1 MNAHIRRRHAGKK
14 GRYLLHVAAGFTLAC
29 AVAVMPAVVRAGDDE
44 PVRFDFEASAGAE
57 YDSNISVIQLDTAT
71 SADDIAAV
79 FDATIGVEGDLAS
92 STTLRAGYDFFQSLH
107 ADFTNFDLQTHRA
120 SAGLTQEIGDISF
133 DLDYSFV
140 DASLGRKGFLTINRI
155 APALSG
161 FIGKTLFWR
170 LEYVYTDKN
179 FARRTA
185 RDAKVNA
192 GALSLYYFLDGTR
205 SYWTLRYRYEDE
217 NAVAPEFDFRGHEI
231 RLRYTRRFAFGAGDS
246 RLRLTAR
253 YEKRNY
259 RAITPS
265 IGAVRDDD
273 RYRFNA
279 EWRIP
284 LARHLFFLAEY
295 EFASF
300 VSNLPSADFN
310 QHLVSGKLGVTF

>member
-1 MNAHIRRRHAGKK
+1 MNARKCRKHATQDRK
-14 GRYLLHVAAGFTLAC
+14 RLPVVAAGLALTC
-29 AVAVMPAVVRAGDDE
+29 AIVVAPSAGRAGDDK
-44 PVRFDFEASAGAE
+44 PLRVDFEASAGAE

-71 SADDIAAV
+71 AADDIAAV
-79 FDATIGVEGDLAS
+79 FDATIEVEGDLAPG
-92 STTLRAGYDFFQSLH
+92 TTLRAGYDFSQSLH

-120 SAGLTQEIGDISF
+120 SAGFTQEIGKITF

-161 FIGKTLFWR
+161 FIGKKLFWR

-179 FARRTA
+179 FTNRTA

-192 GALSLYYFLDGTR
+192 GSLSLYYFLDGTR

-231 RLRYTRRFAFGAGDS
+231 RLRYTRRFPVAGQDS

-265 IGAVRDDD
+265 IGVVRDDD

-284 LARHLFFLAEY
+284 LTRHLFFLAEY

-300 VSNLPSADFN
+300 VSNLPAADFN
-310 QHLVSGKLGVTF
+310 QHLVSGRLGVTF

>member
-1 MNAHIRRRHAGKK
+1 MNAHICRKHLARTGK
-14 GRYLLHVAAGFTLAC
+14 RLSAVAAGFALAC
-29 AVAVMPAVVRAGDDE
+29 AMAAIPAMVRADE
-44 PVRFDFEASAGAE
+44 EKPLRFDFEASAGAE

-79 FDATIGVEGDLAS
+79 FDATIEVEGDLAPGTS
-92 STTLRAGYDFFQSLH
+92 LRAGYDFSQSLH

-120 SAGLTQEIGDISF
+120 SAGFTQEIGEITF

-161 FIGKTLFWR
+161 FIGKELFWR

-179 FARRTA
+179 FTNRTA

-205 SYWTLRYRYEDE
+205 SYWTLRYRYEVE

-231 RLRYTRRFAFGAGDS
+231 RLRYTRRFPIAGRDS

>member
-1 MNAHIRRRHAGKK
+1 
-14 GRYLLHVAAGFTLAC
+14 
-29 AVAVMPAVVRAGDDE
+29 
-44 PVRFDFEASAGAE
+44 
-57 YDSNISVIQLDTAT
+57 
-71 SADDIAAV
+71 
-79 FDATIGVEGDLAS
+79 
-92 STTLRAGYDFFQSLH
+92 
-107 ADFTNFDLQTHRA
+107 
-120 SAGLTQEIGDISF
+120 
-133 DLDYSFV
+133 
-140 DASLGRKGFLTINRI
+140 
-155 APALSG
+155 
-161 FIGKTLFWR
+161 
-170 LEYVYTDKN
+170 
-179 FARRTA
+179 
-185 RDAKVNA
+185 
-192 GALSLYYFLDGTR
+192 FLDGTR

-284 LARHLFFLAEY
+284 LTRHLFFLAEY

-310 QHLVSGKLGVTF
+310 QHLVSGRLGVTF

>member
-1 MNAHIRRRHAGKK
+1 MNARKCRKHTTKDGKFLPVVTVGLALTFVMAMVPSAG
-14 GRYLLHVAAGFTLAC
+14 
-29 AVAVMPAVVRAGDDE
+29 RADADN
-44 PVRFDFEASAGAE
+44 PVRVDFEASAGAE

-71 SADDIAAV
+71 AAGDIAAV
-79 FDATIGVEGDLAS
+79 FDATIEVEGDLAPG
-92 STTLRAGYDFFQSLH
+92 TTLRAGYDFSQSLH

-120 SAGLTQEIGDISF
+120 SAGFSQDLGKITF

-179 FARRTA
+179 FTNRTA

-192 GALSLYYFLDGTR
+192 GSISLYYFLDGTR

-231 RLRYTRRFAFGAGDS
+231 RLRYTRRFPVAGQDS

-265 IGAVRDDD
+265 IGVVRDDD

-284 LARHLFFLAEY
+284 LTRHLFFLAEY

>member
-1 MNAHIRRRHAGKK
+1 MNARKCRRHTTKDGKFLPVVTVGFALTFAMAMVPSAG
-14 GRYLLHVAAGFTLAC
+14 
-29 AVAVMPAVVRAGDDE
+29 RADDDN
-44 PVRFDFEASAGAE
+44 PVRVDFEASAGAE

-71 SADDIAAV
+71 AAGDIAAV
-79 FDATIGVEGDLAS
+79 FDATIEVEGDLAPG
-92 STTLRAGYDFFQSLH
+92 TTLRAGYDFSQSLH

-120 SAGLTQEIGDISF
+120 SAGFSQELGKITF

-179 FARRTA
+179 FTNRTA

-192 GALSLYYFLDGTR
+192 GSISLYYFLNGTR

-231 RLRYTRRFAFGAGDS
+231 RLRYTRRFPVAGQDS

-265 IGAVRDDD
+265 IGVVRDDD

-284 LARHLFFLAEY
+284 LTRHLFFLAEY

>member
-1 MNAHIRRRHAGKK
+1 MERRNGNDKSPARR
-14 GRYLLHVAAGFTLAC
+14 GRGARGCMLAAAALLAA
-29 AVAVMPAVVRAGDDE
+29 PAPGSAADSPFSWE
-44 PVRFDFEASAGAE
+44 FEAKAGAE
-57 YDSNISVIQLDTAT
+57 YDSNISVIELETAT

-79 FDATIGVEGDLAS
+79 FDASLELEAELGEHTS
-92 STTLRAGYDFFQSLH
+92 LRAGYDFSQSLH
-107 ADFTNFDLQTHRA
+107 ADFTNFDLQTHRG
-120 SAGLTQEIGDISF
+120 SAGLSQEIGRVTF
-133 DLDYSFV
+133 DVDYSFV

-161 FIGKTLFWR
+161 FIGKELFWR

-179 FARRTA
+179 FTNRTA

-192 GALSLYYFLDGTR
+192 GAASLYYFLDGTR

-246 RLRLTAR
+246 RLRLTGR

-259 RAITPS
+259 RAITPE
-265 IGAVRDDD
+265 IAEIRDDD
-273 RYRFNA
+273 RYHLEA
-279 EWRIP
+279 EWEIP
-284 LARHLFFLAEY
+284 LSRHFFFEAAY

-310 QHLVSGKLGVTF
+310 QHLVSDRLGVRF

>member
-1 MNAHIRRRHAGKK
+1 MNARKCRRHATQDGK
-14 GRYLLHVAAGFTLAC
+14 RLSVVAAGLALTC
-29 AVAVMPAVVRAGDDE
+29 AMVAAPSTGRADDE
-44 PVRFDFEASAGAE
+44 KPLRVDFEASAGAE

-71 SADDIAAV
+71 AADDIAAV
-79 FDATIGVEGDLAS
+79 FDATIEVEGDLAS
-92 STTLRAGYDFFQSLH
+92 GTTVRAGYDFSQSLH

-120 SAGLTQEIGDISF
+120 SAGLTQEIGKITF

-140 DASLGRKGFLTINRI
+140 DARLGRKGFLTINRI

-161 FIGKTLFWR
+161 FIGKKLFWR

-179 FARRTA
+179 FTNRTA
-185 RDAKVNA
+185 RDSKVNA
-192 GALSLYYFLDGTR
+192 GSLSLYYFLNGTR

-231 RLRYTRRFAFGAGDS
+231 RLRYTRRFPVAGQDS

-265 IGAVRDDD
+265 IGVVRDDD

-284 LARHLFFLAEY
+284 LTRHLFFLAEY

-310 QHLVSGKLGVTF
+310 QHLVSGRLGVTF